1 MKAIL
6 IDDEP
11 MALEVLANMLSPY
24 KDIDIIGRYTNP
36 FDALEKIEISEPD
49 IVFLDIEMGVMN
61 GLELAD
67 VFMAELSKVE
77 IVFVTAYSQ
86 YAVDA
91 FELNAIDY
99 LLKPIQE
106 KRLLKAIERLREK
119 TKANNVEKKDTNI
132 IDNKLK
138 VHSFG
143 GFQVIDSM
151 GNPLKWRTQK
161 SKELFAYLWEKKDGA
176 VSKDLII
183 EELFPDR
190 DLEKASTLL
199 HTTIYQLRKN
209 LRDLGYA
216 NGIIYFDDSYQLN
229 LPIVSDLEE
238 FKKIVGSK
246 MYNDENI
253 MELLEIYRGD
263 FLEEGYHWAI
273 NVQQICRQ
281 ALVNWIIKFANIEI
295 KEGRNNLLLKIAL
308 DKAYEMDPFNG
319 TLAEMIIHY
328 YGMQNK
334 KSNMESFFNSYVRN
348 LREEMNL
355 EPGGSIINIYNKYM
369 KA

>member
-24 KDIDIIGRYTNP
+24 KDINIVGRYTNP
-36 FDALEKIEISEPD
+36 LDALEKIKITEPD
-49 IVFLDIEMGVMN
+49 IIFLDIEMGNMN
-61 GLELAD
+61 GLELAEI
-67 VFMAELSKVE
+67 FMAELSKIE

-86 YAVDA
+86 YAVNA

-106 KRLLKAIERLREK
+106 KRLFKAIERLRETIIEDK
-119 TKANNVEKKDTNI
+119 IENKNKNI
-132 IDNKLK
+132 LDNRLK
-138 VHSFG
+138 VLSFG
-143 GFQVIDSM
+143 GFQVLDNM

-161 SKELFAYLWEKKDGA
+161 SKELFAYLWEKKDGI
-176 VSKDLII
+176 VSKALIM

-199 HTTIYQLRKN
+199 HTTIYQLRKS

-216 NGIIYFDDSYQLN
+216 NGIIYFDEGYQLN
-229 LPIVSDLEE
+229 LPIVSDLE
-238 FKKIVGSK
+238 KLKNIISLK
-246 MYNDENI
+246 TYNDEN
-253 MELLEIYRGD
+253 MRELLEIYRGD

-273 NVQQICRQ
+273 ELQQIFRG
-281 ALVNWIIKFANIEI
+281 ATLNWIEEFAKQQIE
-295 KEGRNNLLLKIAL
+295 EGKLSLVLKISL
-308 DKAYEMDPFNG
+308 DKAYEMDSFNG

-334 KSNMESFFNSYVRN
+334 KSNLEIFFNSYVRN
-348 LREEMNL
+348 LREEMNI
-355 EPGGSIINIYNKYM
+355 EPRGSLINIYDKYM
-369 KA
+369 KV

>member
-1 MKAIL
+1 MKTIL
-6 IDDEP
+6 VDDEP
-11 MALEVLANMLSPY
+11 MAIQVLENMLSSY
-24 KDIDIIGRYTNP
+24 KDINIIGRYTKASK
-36 FDALEKIEISEPD
+36 ALESLKVVEPD
-49 IVFLDIEMGVMN
+49 IIFLDIEMGEMN
-61 GLELAD
+61 GLELAEI
-67 VFMAELSKVE
+67 FMEKLDNVE
-77 IVFVTAYSQ
+77 IVFVTAYSE

-91 FELNAIDY
+91 FEINAIDY
-99 LLKPIQE
+99 LSKPIQE
-106 KRLLKAIERLREK
+106 KRLLKAIERLRENIK
-119 TKANNVEKKDTNI
+119 GSQIENKNKDI
-132 IDNKLK
+132 LDNRLK
-138 VHSFG
+138 VQSFG
-143 GFQVIDSM
+143 GFQVIDHMDKS
-151 GNPLKWRTQK
+151 LKWRTQK

-209 LRDLGYA
+209 LRDLGYK
-216 NGIIYFDDSYQLN
+216 NGVIYFDDSYQLN
-229 LPIVSDLEE
+229 LPIESDFEE

-246 MYNDENI
+246 MYNDENTRA
-253 MELLEIYRGD
+253 LLEIYIGD

-308 DKAYEMDPFNG
+308 DKAYEMDSFNEV
-319 TLAEMIIHY
+319 LAEMIIHY
-328 YGMQNK
+328 YGMDNNK
-334 KSNMESFFNSYVRN
+334 GKLEDFFNNHV
-348 LREEMNL
+348 EELHKEMSL
-355 EPGGSIINIYNKYM
+355 KPGGSILNIYNRYM